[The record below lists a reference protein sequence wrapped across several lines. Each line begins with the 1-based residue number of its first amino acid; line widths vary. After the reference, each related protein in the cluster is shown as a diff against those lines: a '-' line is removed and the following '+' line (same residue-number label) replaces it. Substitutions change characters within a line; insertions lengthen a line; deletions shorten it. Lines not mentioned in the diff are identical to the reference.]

1 MCNIENISNTS
12 LQILNLN
19 GSIIENIKLKQNA
32 GIFVYSKKLAAGTY
46 IIKVGNNYTQKITI
60 N

>member
-1 MCNIENISNTS
+1 MCNLESNSNPS

-32 GIFVYSKKLAAGTY
+32 GIFVYNKKLAAGTY

>member
-32 GIFVYSKKLAAGTY
+32 GIFVYNKILAAGNY
-46 IIKVGNNYTQKITI
+46 IIKVGEKYSQKITVQ
-60 N
+60 